1 VIYSHPLQP
10 KLKRLRPSGM
20 LYTLELRVAQAVSEK
35 LSPLEFLALML
46 DDELERRDQ
55 NRIASRLISSGCN
68 PSKSLSQFDFASAP
82 DINRSYFTDLATCT
96 FIQRHEN
103 VLLCG
108 PTGVGKSH
116 IGNALGIEAL
126 KRNYRVVSKP
136 THRLLMELNT
146 SKSTGSYH
154 RLLESILKCDLLVMD
169 DFGLQA
175 LPSPAIQDLYEIIG
189 ERYEKGSIIVTSNRA
204 LEEWG
209 EVFQDDLLASAALDR
224 LTHHSHTV
232 VIQGE
237 SYRQIS
243 RRKEA
248 LIKAKSL

>member
-10 KLKRLRPSGM
+10 KLRRLRLSGM
-20 LYTLELRVAQAVSEK
+20 LYTLELRVEQAVSEK

-55 NRIASRLISSGCN
+55 NRISSRLLSSGCD
-68 PSKSLSQFDFASAP
+68 PSKSLSKFDFASAP
-82 DINRSYFTDLATCT
+82 GINRSYFADLAACT

-116 IGNALGIEAL
+116 LGNALGIEAL

-136 THRLLMELNT
+136 THRLLMDLNT
-146 SKSTGSYH
+146 SKSNGSYH
-154 RLLESILKCDLLVMD
+154 RLLESILKCDLLVLD

-175 LPSPAIQDLYEIIG
+175 LPLPAIQDLYEIIG
-189 ERYEKGSIIVTSNRA
+189 ERYEKGSIVVTSNRA